1 MIQTK
6 QQYGKRVGLMIS
18 SNLSDSELAS
28 LLRDG
33 DRSAFKAIYYR
44 FAEELFDYVAQKVE
58 TRQDCE
64 KIIAET
70 FEEIW
75 ENSEFT
81 PGDLRP
87 YLFDQLRK
95 HLIKYARNNPTS
107 ELFRHLVK
115 NLSESRPR
123 R

>member
-1 MIQTK
+1 
-6 QQYGKRVGLMIS
+6 MIS

-33 DRSAFKAIYYR
+33 DRSAFKTIYYR
-44 FAEELFDYVAQKVE
+44 FAEELFNYVAQKVE

-64 KIIAET
+64 KIITET

-75 ENSEFT
+75 ANNEFT

-87 YLFDQLRK
+87 YLFDRLRK
-95 HLIKYARNNPTS
+95 HLIKYARNNATS
-107 ELFRHLVK
+107 ELFIHLAK
-115 NLSESRPR
+115 RFNESRQEGD
-123 R
+123 